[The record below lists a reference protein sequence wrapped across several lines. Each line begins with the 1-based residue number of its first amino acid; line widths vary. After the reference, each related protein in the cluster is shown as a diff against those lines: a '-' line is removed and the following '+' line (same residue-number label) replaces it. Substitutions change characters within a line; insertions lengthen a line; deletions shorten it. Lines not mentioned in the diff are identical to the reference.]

1 MPRVRPETII
11 NRTNAREAASR
22 DVATLMDDAAMRTF
36 AKQLSNAIKA
46 KRLSNGMRSKDMAA
60 VIGVSEATYSR
71 WEIRPG
77 DMTVKQL
84 ALVCAALGW
93 RTFLRFL

>member
-11 NRTNAREAASR
+11 NRTHAREEASSN
-22 DVATLMDDAAMRTF
+22 VQHLMDDTQMLEFSRR
-36 AKQLSNAIKA
+36 LSRAIRA
-46 KRLSNGMRSKDMAA
+46 KRLSNGLRSKDMAD
-60 VIGVSEATYSR
+60 VLGVSEATYSR

-93 RTFLRFL
+93 RTFLTFL